1 MTKARSPLRFV
12 GDDKLLTNLLF
23 LCARNRLRSPTAE
36 RVFASRPGVETA
48 SAGLALDAEEPVTPD
63 HLDWADIIFVMER
76 AHRAKLQR
84 RFRAHLK
91 RARVICLDIPDDYAF
106 MQPELV
112 ALLKKKVGPF
122 LRSTGV

>member
-1 MTKARSPLRFV
+1 M
-12 GDDKLLTNLLF
+12 TNLLF

-48 SAGLALDAEEPVTPD
+48 SAGLAPDAEEPVTPD
-63 HLDWADIIFVMER
+63 HLAWADLIFVMER

-84 RFRAHLK
+84 RFGPHLNGK
-91 RARVICLDIPDDYAF
+91 RVICLDTPDDYAF

-112 ALLKKKVGPF
+112 ALLDKRVGPH
-122 LRSTGV
+122 LPSLSRWERA